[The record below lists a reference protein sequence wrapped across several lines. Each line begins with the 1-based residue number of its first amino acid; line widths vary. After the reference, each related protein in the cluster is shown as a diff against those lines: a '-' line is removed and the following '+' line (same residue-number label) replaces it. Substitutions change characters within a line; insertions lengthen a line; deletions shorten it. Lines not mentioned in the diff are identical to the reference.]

1 MPESEIP
8 IGLGNKLDQ
17 LGSFYGTSAT
27 NTISTDIETG
37 FGLLNRPSLGLNLDS
52 HLLPNPR
59 PDPSESRTRF
69 SKVRRTITIC

>member
-27 NTISTDIETG
+27 NTISPDIETG
-37 FGLLNRPSLGLNLDS
+37 FSLLNRPSVGLNSDS
-52 HLLPNPR
+52 YWLPNSS